1 MKEIKDLDV
10 SKALLENQH
19 HLNYQILRL
28 SSEAKKFKGKPYQ
41 IYQIFMKGVYLNKC
55 QITLKICFQNFNVA
69 LNKVSVHSIT

>member
-10 SKALLENQH
+10 SKASLENEH
-19 HLNYQILRL
+19 HLNYQIL

-41 IYQIFMKGVYLNKC
+41 IYQIFMNGVYLNKC

-69 LNKVSVHSIT
+69 LNKVSVHSVT